1 MDCRKFDNDSGI
13 SPVIGIILIIA
24 ITLVLSVVVYATV
37 SAYEVKDPVFANI
50 EIESVDLFNHQ
61 EVVLVHKG
69 GDSIDVSDISIMIS
83 VNGETL
89 KNNLINL
96 PVTGTPYGFTHA
108 LGGVFWGTPG
118 NQSHDNIWD
127 PGDKGD
133 FNIATGNNTVL
144 HSGDQLKVTIV
155 HSPTNTIISSPER
168 RI

>member
-1 MDCRKFDNDSGI
+1 MECRKFDNDSGI

-24 ITLVLSVVVYATV
+24 ITLVLSVVVYATISV
-37 SAYEVKDPVFANI
+37 YEVKEPVFANI
-50 EIESVDLFNHQ
+50 DIESVNLSNQ

-69 GDSIDVSDISIMIS
+69 GDSFEVSDIGIMIS

-89 KNNLINL
+89 KNNLIHL
-96 PVTGTPYGFTHA
+96 PVTGTPYGFSHA

-133 FNIATGNNTVL
+133 FNIAKSNNTIL
-144 HSGDQLKVTIV
+144 YSGDQFKVTIV
-155 HSPTNTIISSPER
+155 HRPTHTIISSPER

>member
-1 MDCRKFDNDSGI
+1 MECRKFENDSGI

-24 ITLVLSVVVYATV
+24 ITLVLSVVVFATV
-37 SAYEVKDPVFANI
+37 NAYEVKEPVFANI
-50 EIESVDLFNHQ
+50 EIESVNISNQQ

-69 GDSIDVSDISIMIS
+69 GDSIDISDISIMIS

-89 KNNLINL
+89 KNNLKNL
-96 PVTGTPYGFTHA
+96 PVTGTPYGFSHA

-127 PGDKGD
+127 PGDKGG
-133 FNIATGNNTVL
+133 FNIATSNNTVL
-144 HSGDQLKVTIV
+144 NSGDQLKVTIV
-155 HSPTNTIISSPER
+155 HRPTHTIISSPEH